1 MSDPYGT
8 MTDIRDQWIVAEAG
22 RGVPFQLSIKLDKI
36 TAPVAEIRQKPAI
49 YRWSFLKKRLPIKAY
64 IGETEDL
71 RKRVRGYLNPG
82 PSQET
87 NKRIKAEF
95 KGALQSGLTVQLEI
109 LYIEPIRINRVR
121 VSTEHLFDPFLRRM
135 LENFVLADFDV
146 VNCELL
152 NLALNP
158 LERRKRKAMKDNP
171 LEALF
176 HQHGMTD

>member
-1 MSDPYGT
+1 MSTPEGS
-8 MTDIRDQWIVAEAG
+8 MTDIRYQWIVIEIS

-36 TAPVAEIRQKPAI
+36 TAPVAQIQQKPAI
-49 YRWSFLKKRLPIKAY
+49 YRWSFLKKGLPVKAY

-71 RKRVRGYLNPG
+71 RKRVGGYINPG

-87 NKRIKAEF
+87 NKRINGEF
-95 KGALQSGLTVQLEI
+95 KGAVQSGLTVQLEI
-109 LYIEPIRINRVR
+109 LHVEPVRINRVR
-121 VSTEHLFDPFLRRM
+121 VNTEHLFDPFLRKM

-171 LEALF
+171 LES
-176 HQHGMTD
+176 